1 MDINDLAEKAYEIA
15 VKRAQKGQIEDPCD
29 TEAMLKHC
37 AGEVVEATI
46 AYKDWDE
53 VGRLSDYD
61 CAVKKIN
68 RIDEI
73 AHRFTDFAREIA
85 DVIMCCLIV
94 AKNENIDI
102 EVALE
107 KCLEKNRKRAEA
119 ENE

>member
-1 MDINDLAEKAYEIA
+1 MIELNEFSQKAYEIG

-61 CAVKKIN
+61 CTVEKIN

-73 AHRFTDFAREIA
+73 ARRLTDFAGEIA

-102 EVALE
+102 ETALQA
-107 KCLEKNRKRAEA
+107 CLEKNRKRAEG
-119 ENE
+119 

>member
-1 MDINDLAEKAYEIA
+1 MNINDMAEKAYEIA

-61 CAVKKIN
+61 CAVEKIN
-68 RIDEI
+68 RIDEN
-73 AHRFTDFAREIA
+73 AHRFFAGEIA

-94 AKNENIDI
+94 AKNANIDI
-102 EVALE
+102 EAALE
-107 KCLEKNRKRAEA
+107 KCLEKNRKRAETG
-119 ENE
+119 E